1 MNILV
6 TRPER
11 DALQTAARLAALGH
25 KAVIAPVTEIVVT
38 GAKIPI
44 ACYSAVLV
52 TSANA
57 LRALTHHDIGHL
69 QNVTLHCV
77 GQKTADVARSLGFS
91 NVLVSGGS
99 GHFLVEDIIAA
110 YSAGAALLYLT
121 GTSRK
126 PMVEQGLRASGFA
139 VTSSE
144 LYRAQTVA
152 DWPGRARA
160 MIPHIDVALHYSR
173 ASVEALLD
181 LSEKAG
187 VSADLHPMRHI
198 CLSHDVAVPL
208 LALSIKQIAIAE
220 RPSEAS
226 MLDLL

>member
-11 DALQTAARLAALGH
+11 DALQTAARLAELGH

-44 ACYSAVLV
+44 ASYSAVLV

-57 LRALTHHDIGHL
+57 LRALPRRDIEQL
-69 QNVTLHCV
+69 QNVALHCV

-91 NVLVSGGS
+91 RVHVSGGS
-99 GHFLVEDIIAA
+99 GHFLVEDIIGA

-121 GTSRK
+121 GTPRK

-139 VTSSE
+139 VTSYE
-144 LYRAQTVA
+144 LYRAQTVS

-160 MIPHIDVALHYSR
+160 MIPQIDVALHYSR

-187 VSADLHPMRHI
+187 MLADLHPMRHI
-198 CLSHDVAVPL
+198 CLSPDVAAPL
-208 LALSIKQIAIAE
+208 LIGPVKHIAIAV